1 MLGYFKRMADRVEI
15 KQRLKD
21 FLKGLWYSY
30 AMFFLFEISML
41 LLMYIELWV
50 GLLKGGND
58 RTLMIGISHSW
69 PYYIALEIGLCIF
82 LFTLTFYT
90 LKLFLPI
97 KKWIIALIVQGILML
112 AVWLYIV
119 YEQDWNFKIVTI
131 DSYMIDGWAASLV
144 CLPLYFIMKLLHHYP
159 KIFKWSKIL
168 FNGIIILAHV
178 GILLLALIS
187 LC

>member
-1 MLGYFKRMADRVEI
+1 MLGNFKKMTDRVEI

-30 AMFFLFEISML
+30 AMFCLFEISML
-41 LLMYIELWV
+41 LLMYIELWG

-58 RTLMIGISHSW
+58 RTLMIEISHSW

-97 KKWIIALIVQGILML
+97 RKWIIALIAQGILML

-119 YEQDWNFKIVTI
+119 YEQDWNFKIVAI
-131 DSYMIDGWAASLV
+131 DWYMILGWTASLY
-144 CLPLYFIMKLLHHYP
+144 CLLFYFVRKSIFRMLKNHPKSLRDIRIAFNLLMIFIPIIM
-159 KIFKWSKIL
+159 
-168 FNGIIILAHV
+168 IIV
-178 GILLLALIS
+178 KS
-187 LC
+187 

>member
-1 MLGYFKRMADRVEI
+1 MTDRVEI
-15 KQRLKD
+15 KQKCKG

-30 AMFFLFEISML
+30 AMFWLFEISML

-50 GLLKGGND
+50 GLLKGENERG
-58 RTLMIGISHSW
+58 LKIEISHSW

-97 KKWIIALIVQGILML
+97 KKWIIALITQDILML

-119 YEQDWNFKIVTI
+119 YEQDWNFKILTI
-131 DSYMIDGWAASLV
+131 DRYMISGWLALLY
-144 CLPLYFIMKLLHHYP
+144 CLPFYFVRQFIFRILKSHP
-159 KIFKWSKIL
+159 KSLRNIRIA
-168 FNGIIILAHV
+168 FNSIV
-178 GILLLALIS
+178 FLIPITVYLS
-187 LC
+187 WWYA

>member
-1 MLGYFKRMADRVEI
+1 MIDLVDV
-15 KQRLKD
+15 KQKFKD

-50 GLLKGGND
+50 GSLKGGND
-58 RTLMIGISHSW
+58 RTLMIEISHSW

-131 DSYMIDGWAASLV
+131 G
-144 CLPLYFIMKLLHHYP
+144 
-159 KIFKWSKIL
+159 
-168 FNGIIILAHV
+168 
-178 GILLLALIS
+178 
-187 LC
+187 